1 MPNIKTKQSMEK
13 PKVLE
18 KNSSPKDA
26 ATLLKMQYDEK
37 WAEHR
42 PKEHGAVQY
51 ATEKVADTERT
62 VAFLA
67 ARKTRFIR
75 KSALHRRERLF
86 LKNGTA
92 PKEKSAPSGA
102 EEGVIHFAPVPDTRK
117 RIAAALLRPKG
128 RETAAK
134 QTGTQSYRPTDRLA
148 LTQSFKNTSWKNES
162 AGYAYAIEPSR
173 KHTGKAKA
181 AATKKMQRQMARQ
194 NGKTVKHEADRVIRG
209 EATIVKTLVRNIK
222 AAATDIAAVGGGA
235 AVLMVVLLL
244 ILIGAIAAS
253 PFGILFSNESAAS
266 DSVPLSCAV
275 AQVNYDFN
283 AELKALQNAD
293 TYDSVTIIGEP
304 ADWADVLAVFA
315 AKVAGSDGSDVADV
329 VTMDADRID
338 RLKDVFSDMSVIS
351 YSVDTIEHPNSDPN
365 DGTDD
370 SWIEKNL
377 MISIKPQSAD
387 DMKAAYRF
395 TENQNSAVDE
405 LLEQRQLLMEL
416 VGNLNTVRTDAEEVL
431 RNLPADLPP
440 ERRRVVEAAC
450 ALVGKVNYFWGGKS
464 LTIGWDSRWGT
475 LRKVTAPG
483 NSTTGTFRPYGLD
496 CSGFVDWTFYNASS
510 GTYVLSHG
518 GGAMMQ
524 HSYCSSIDWADALP
538 GDLVFYPGDSHVG
551 IVAGRDDSSNLL
563 IIHCA
568 SGYNNVVITDLVE
581 FTDIAKPSFF
591 VKSMLE

>member
-1 MPNIKTKQSMEK
+1 MPNIKTKQTMEK
-13 PKVLE
+13 PKVLG

-26 ATLLKMQYDEK
+26 ATLLKIQYDEK

-42 PKEHGAVQY
+42 PKERGAVQY
-51 ATEKVADTERT
+51 ATEKVADTEGT

-67 ARKTRFIR
+67 ARKTRCIR

-92 PKEKSAPSGA
+92 PKKKSAPSGA
-102 EEGVIHFAPVPDTRK
+102 EEGLIHFTPVPDTRK
-117 RIAAALLRPKG
+117 RIASALLRPKG

-173 KHTGKAKA
+173 NHTGKAKA

-194 NGKTVKHEADRVIRG
+194 NGKTVKHEAYSVIRG
-209 EATIVKTLVRNIK
+209 EATIVKTLVGKIK

-235 AVLMVVLLL
+235 AVLVVVLLL

-283 AELKALQNAD
+283 AELEALQKSD
-293 TYDSVTIIGEP
+293 TYDSITVIGET
-304 ADWADVLAVFA
+304 ADWADALAVFA
-315 AKVAGSDGSDVADV
+315 AKVAGNEAPDAADV
-329 VTMDADRID
+329 VTMDADRIS
-338 RLKDVFSDMSVIS
+338 RLKAVFSDMNDIS
-351 YSVDTIEHPNSDPN
+351 CSVDTIKHPDIDPS

-370 SWIEKNL
+370 SWTEKNL
-377 MISIKPQSAD
+377 IISIMPRNAD
-387 DMKAAYRF
+387 EMKIAYHF
-395 TENQNSAVDE
+395 TENQNSALDE
-405 LLEQRQLLMEL
+405 LLEQRQMLMEL

-496 CSGFVDWTFYNASS
+496 CSGFVDWVFYNATD
-510 GTYVLSHG
+510 GVYYPGHG
-518 GGAMMQ
+518 GGATMQ
-524 HSYCSSIDWADALP
+524 HSYCSSIAWADALA

-551 IVAGRDDSSNLL
+551 IVAGRDDSGNLL

-568 SGYNNVVITDLVE
+568 SRYNNVVITELKGFSSAGQPLYFIE
-581 FTDIAKPSFF
+581 
-591 VKSMLE
+591 